1 MVMLHVRNSL
11 HPLTWRGHVIY
22 CTRAPLCEE
31 GVNPYVYPKV
41 NKYHI
46 DMFKYKNNVKAG
58 VEALTHRRLFFLALP
73 LFGWDGMGWR
83 RKNLL
88 INLASFM
95 LIFLL

>member
-46 DMFKYKNNVKAG
+46 DLFKYKNNVKAG
-58 VEALTHRRLFFLALP
+58 VEALTHRRLFFLPLS
-73 LFGWDGMGWR
+73 LFG
-83 RKNLL
+83 
-88 INLASFM
+88 
-95 LIFLL
+95 